1 MEVTALW
8 RYPVKSFAGLAESSL
23 DITPG
28 GPGGDR
34 RWAVVDAA
42 TGDKVTAREARQ
54 LLAVRAW
61 PTADGVRIE
70 APDGTALDV
79 ACPVDGVRVTPG
91 FKQLSHAY
99 DAGDAAAAYLST
111 AIGRDVRLVWQADVT
126 DRSSRRDLGGLE
138 GGVLSLADAG
148 PILLTTQAS
157 LTQLQE
163 WVGPEPALSMSRF
176 RPNVVID
183 GEAPF
188 AEETWPKLT
197 IGTQDFR
204 VQGPCP
210 RCVMTTIDPVT
221 LAGGHEPIRTL
232 NQHRK
237 REGQVWFGIWLVPLG
252 SGRISVSDHVV
263 V

>member
-23 DITPG
+23 DIAPG
-28 GPGGDR
+28 GPAGDR
-34 RWAVVDAA
+34 RWAVVDTA
-42 TGDKVTAREARQ
+42 TGGKVTAREERQ
-54 LLAVRAW
+54 LLALRAR

-70 APDGTALDV
+70 APDGTAIDV
-79 ACPVDGVRVTPG
+79 ARPVDGVRVTPG

-111 AIGRDVRLVWQADVT
+111 AIGRDVRLVWQADVA
-126 DRSSRRDLGGLE
+126 DRRIRPDLGGLP
-138 GGVLSLADAG
+138 GDALSLADAG
-148 PILLTTQAS
+148 PILLTTEAS
-157 LTQLQE
+157 LAQLQE
-163 WVGPEPALSMSRF
+163 WVGPEPALSMARF

-197 IGTQDFR
+197 IGTQEFR
-204 VQGPCP
+204 VQQTCD

-221 LAGGHEPIRTL
+221 LAGGHEPIKTL
-232 NQHRK
+232 NRHRRRDGK
-237 REGQVWFGIWLVPLG
+237 VWFGIWLVPLG

-263 V
+263 L